1 MIGFSGTGGGGSFAL
16 ATESERPL
24 YRCENVEIDAE
35 LGCLKREGEEQHLR
49 QQSFHVLLYML
60 EHRQHVVSKEE
71 LIGNFWRDTAVTDN
85 AVVQCIAEIRR
96 ALGDDPREPRFIRTL
111 PKTGYRFVGAVT
123 EVHPTRE
130 YSKPSSAV
138 LASTAVTPR
147 PTGHRRILALSALA
161 LVTVVGTWVF
171 VRQFTVKHLDATL
184 LPVPGGKAVAVMYFE
199 NQSGKQDLNWLREGL
214 ADMFITD
221 LAHFNRLTV
230 LSRQQL
236 HLLLAEAG
244 QKPSGEI
251 QLIDALE
258 VARKSHADEVVMGG
272 FLTLGEKLLVTVRLF
287 DAHSGQLVTAE
298 QFVVDRPGDIL
309 SQVDL
314 LSPKLAARLGGAPS
328 DAGKQA
334 SLAETMTKSV
344 EAYRYYSLG
353 VSKAQAFQNA
363 EAVSLLRKAI
373 RLDQDFAMAYARIG
387 FAYSV
392 TDFLPE
398 KGRPFLEKAMQ
409 LSDRLTSKDRLFV
422 QAWYAIARQDYP
434 GAIKT
439 LQQVV
444 AEFPLE
450 TEAYSRLARLEYRE
464 ERPLDAIEVV
474 QRGLRID
481 PDFGDLYNVL
491 GMCFLGLRRYDEAI
505 EAHQRYVRLS
515 PNEPNPHDSLGM
527 SFDQSGQYDRASAEY
542 NAALSLDPEFEPAVI
557 HLGDLYAHEGRYREA
572 IAQYRR
578 YMEITQ
584 SGTARAIGLR
594 SINEVSRKKQGVGGD
609 EEGAP
614 AEADPE
620 RGSRNELRSF
630 DYFRG
635 LRAMRAKR
643 SEEAIAHFRDAL
655 RHLPSSSGLDLHE
668 DCLGNAY
675 LELGR
680 LDEAIGEYR
689 RILAANPNY
698 PLAEYHLGLAY
709 ERQGKFAE
717 AKAAFEKFLES
728 WKRADANISEVVYAN
743 QRVSAR

>member
-1 MIGFSGTGGGGSFAL
+1 VIGFSGTGGTRGVTLPADDD
-16 ATESERPL
+16 RPL

-49 QQSFHVLLYML
+49 QQSFQVLLYML
-60 EHRQHVVSKEE
+60 ERRQHVVSKEE

-123 EVHPTRE
+123 ELHPVRE
-130 YSKPSSAV
+130 ISKPGFHEAP
-138 LASTAVTPR
+138 ASTAPATR
-147 PTGHRRILALSALA
+147 TRARLILLLAAAAFCIVLGVWA
-161 LVTVVGTWVF
+161 LVRHFSV
-171 VRQFTVKHLDATL
+171 QQPTL

-199 NQSGKQDLNWLREGL
+199 NQSGRQDLNWLREGL

-244 QKPSGEI
+244 QKASGEI

-272 FLTLGEKLLVTVRLF
+272 FLTLGEKLLVSVRLF
-287 DAHSGQLVTAE
+287 DARSGQLITAE
-298 QFVVDRPGDIL
+298 QFVVDRPDDIL

-314 LSPKLAARLGGAPS
+314 LSPKLAARLGAAPS
-328 DAGKQA
+328 EAGRQA
-334 SLAETMTKSV
+334 GLAATMTRSV

-363 EAVSLLRKAI
+363 EALSLLRKAI
-373 RLDQDFAMAYARIG
+373 RLDPDFAMAYARIG
-387 FAYSV
+387 YAYSV

-409 LSDRLTSKDRLFV
+409 LSDRLTNKDRLFV

-434 GAIKT
+434 GAIRT

-444 AEFPLE
+444 AEYPME
-450 TEAYSRLARLEYRE
+450 TEAYARLARLEYRE
-464 ERPLDAIEVV
+464 ERPLEAIEVV
-474 QRGLRID
+474 QQGLRID

-491 GMCFLGLRRYDEAI
+491 GMCFLGMRRYDEAI
-505 EAHQRYVRLS
+505 AAHQRYVRLLPS
-515 PNEPNPHDSLGM
+515 EPNPHDSLGM
-527 SFDQSGQYDRASAEY
+527 SFDQSGQYDRALAEY
-542 NAALSLDPEFEPAVI
+542 NSALSLDPEFEPAVI

-578 YMEITQ
+578 YLEITQ
-584 SGTARAIGLR
+584 SDTARAIGLR
-594 SINEVSRKKQGVGGD
+594 SMNEVSRKQRGSGG
-609 EEGAP
+609 EEEAP
-614 AEADPE
+614 RAKVDPE
-620 RGSRNELRSF
+620 RGSRNELRSY
-630 DYFRG
+630 DYFLG
-635 LRAMRAKR
+635 LRALKAKHPD
-643 SEEAIAHFRDAL
+643 EAVAHFRDAL
-655 RHLPSSSGLDLHE
+655 RHLPPSSGLDLHE
-668 DCLGNAY
+668 DCLANAY
-675 LELGR
+675 LALGR
-680 LDEAIGEYR
+680 LDEAIAEYR
-689 RILAANPNY
+689 RILGANPNY
-698 PLAEYHLGLAY
+698 PLAQYHLGLAF
-709 ERQGKFAE
+709 ERQGKSAA
-717 AKAAFEKFLES
+717 AKAAFGKFLES
-728 WKRADANISEVVYAN
+728 WKGADGDVPEVVYAN
-743 QRVSAR
+743 SRLSAR